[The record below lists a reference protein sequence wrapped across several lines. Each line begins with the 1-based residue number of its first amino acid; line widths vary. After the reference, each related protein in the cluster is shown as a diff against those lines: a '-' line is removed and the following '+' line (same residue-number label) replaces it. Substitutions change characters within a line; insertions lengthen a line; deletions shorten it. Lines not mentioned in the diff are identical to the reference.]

1 MADPSLAVQ
10 AALYQRLSAE
20 VSCPIFDSVP
30 MGTEPPYLTIDSEMA
45 SNTSPISGRDRA
57 SRLTYLSVWSNYK
70 GQREVKQIMSEVYAA
85 LNQRPLVLSD
95 GRAFGVRVER
105 MSTNRDADGITYM
118 GAITLKVNT
127 QQ

>member
-10 AALYQRLSAE
+10 AALYARLSAE
-20 VSCPIFDSVP
+20 VSCPIFDAVP
-30 MGTEPPYLTIDSEMA
+30 MGTAPPYLTIDSEMA

-57 SRLTYLSVWSNYK
+57 SRLLYLSVWSDYK

-85 LNQRPLVLSD
+85 LNQRPLVLAD
-95 GRAFGVRVER
+95 GRAFGVRIER

-118 GAITLKVNT
+118 GAVTLKVNT